1 MQDTSSA
8 RAISYTLLV
17 TAFFIGFFNR
27 FAPATFAAPIGSS
40 LGLEATALGGLAAMH
55 FWVYT
60 VMQVPAG
67 LVIDRFGIR
76 LPAALGTLLTG
87 VGAVVLSVAQSYS
100 VALLGPLLVGFGM
113 SLVFVAVMKS
123 NAIWFDGYQF
133 GMVTGVTLLIGT
145 LGSIVSEAP
154 ARLLL
159 AITDW
164 RVIFMALGA
173 LTLFVAVLIFLYWRA
188 PADYNDAATQPVGQA
203 GQSVLRRE
211 LWLDVLKNRQ
221 LWLLLVAIA
230 GTNGTF
236 YAFAGLWGTHL
247 LSNGY
252 GLSGASASLVLT
264 LALVPYGLCS
274 PIVGKLSDSWHTRKL
289 FIWLSSLVNLAAW
302 LWLLWGAE
310 VGFATSLMCF
320 LILGLSSGAQV
331 TVAFAAAKESVPAVV
346 AGLAIA
352 LVNMGVFLVTAI
364 VQTVYGWLIASGATE
379 SASVYIAALWLPAGI
394 SVLGFLAA
402 LGVRETYPE
411 QEVKY

>member
-1 MQDTSSA
+1 MQDKSTA
-8 RAISYTLLV
+8 RAISYTLLA

-27 FAPATFAAPIGSS
+27 FAPATFAAPIGNS

-87 VGAVVLSVAQSYS
+87 VGAVILSLAQSYS
-100 VALLGPLLVGFGM
+100 VALLGPLLVGLGM

-123 NAIWFDGYQF
+123 NAIWFDGRQF
-133 GMVTGVTLLIGT
+133 GLVTGVTLLIGT

-159 AITDW
+159 AFTDW
-164 RVIFMALGA
+164 RVIFMALGV
-173 LTLFVAVLIFLYWRA
+173 LTLIVAVLIVLSWRA
-188 PADYNDAATQPVGQA
+188 PAGYSDSMQPAGPA
-203 GQSVLRRE
+203 GQNVLRRE
-211 LWLDVLKNRQ
+211 LWLDVLKSRQ

-247 LSNGY
+247 LSDGY

-274 PIVGKLSDSWHTRKL
+274 PLVGKLSDSWRTRKH
-289 FIWLSSLVNLAAW
+289 FIWLSSLLNVAAW
-302 LWLLWGAE
+302 LWLLCGPD
-310 VGFATSLMCF
+310 VGFAASLVCF
-320 LILGLSSGAQV
+320 LVLGLSSGAQV
-331 TVAFAAAKESVPAVV
+331 TVAFAAAKESVPAAV
-346 AGLAIA
+346 AGSAIA

-364 VQTVYGWLIASGATE
+364 VQTVYGWLIASAATDGT
-379 SASVYIAALWLPAGI
+379 SVYVMALWLPAGI
-394 SVLGFLAA
+394 SVLGFVAA

-411 QEVKY
+411 PEAKH

>member
-1 MQDTSSA
+1 MQDKNTA

-27 FAPATFAAPIGSS
+27 FAPATFAAPIGNS
-40 LGLEATALGGLAAMH
+40 LGLEATALGGLAAIH

-87 VGAVVLSVAQSYS
+87 VGAIILSMASS
-100 VALLGPLLVGFGM
+100 HSAALLGPLLVGLGM

-123 NAIWFDGYQF
+123 NAIWFDGHQF
-133 GMVTGVTLLIGT
+133 GMVTGITLLIGT

-159 AITDW
+159 TLTDW
-164 RVIFMALGA
+164 RVIFLMLGV
-173 LTLFVAVLIFLYWRA
+173 LTLIVAVLIMLNWRA
-188 PADYNDAATQPVGQA
+188 PAGYSDGMQPA
-203 GQSVLRRE
+203 GQTGQNVLRRE

-221 LWLLLVAIA
+221 LWLLLIAIA

-247 LSNGY
+247 LSDGY

-274 PIVGKLSDSWHTRKL
+274 PIVGKLSDSWCTRKL

-302 LWLLWGAE
+302 LWLLWGTA
-310 VGFATSLMCF
+310 VGFATSLVCF
-320 LILGLSSGAQV
+320 LVLGLSSGAQV

-346 AGLAIA
+346 SGLAIA

-364 VQTVYGWLIASGATE
+364 VQTAYGWLIASGATE
-379 SASVYIAALWLPAGI
+379 STSVYIAALWLPAGI
-394 SVLGFLAA
+394 SVLGFVAA

-411 QEVKY
+411 QEAKH

>member
-1 MQDTSSA
+1 MQEKSTA
-8 RAISYTLLV
+8 RAISYALLA

-27 FAPATFAAPIGSS
+27 FAPATFAAPIGNS

-87 VGAVVLSVAQSYS
+87 VGAIILSMASSYS
-100 VALLGPLLVGFGM
+100 AALLGPLLVGLGM

-123 NAIWFDGYQF
+123 NAIWFDGRQF
-133 GMVTGVTLLIGT
+133 GLVTGVTLLIGT

-159 AITDW
+159 ALTDW
-164 RVIFMALGA
+164 RVIFMVLGV
-173 LTLFVAVLIFLYWRA
+173 LTLIVAALILLSWRA
-188 PADYNDAATQPVGQA
+188 PAGYSDGMQPAGQA
-203 GQSVLRRE
+203 GQNVLRRE
-211 LWLDVLKNRQ
+211 LWLDVLKSRQ

-247 LSNGY
+247 LSDGY

-274 PIVGKLSDSWHTRKL
+274 PIVGKLSDSWRTRKH
-289 FIWLSSLVNLAAW
+289 FIWLSSLLNVVAW
-302 LWLLWGAE
+302 LWLLCGSD
-310 VGFATSLMCF
+310 VGFAASLVCF
-320 LILGLSSGAQV
+320 LVLGLSSGAQV
-331 TVAFAAAKESVPAVV
+331 TVAFAAAKESVPAAV
-346 AGLAIA
+346 AGSAIA

-364 VQTVYGWLIASGATE
+364 VQTVYGWLIASAAADG
-379 SASVYIAALWLPAGI
+379 ASVYITALWLPVGI
-394 SVLGFLAA
+394 SVLGFVAA

-411 QEVKY
+411 QEAEH